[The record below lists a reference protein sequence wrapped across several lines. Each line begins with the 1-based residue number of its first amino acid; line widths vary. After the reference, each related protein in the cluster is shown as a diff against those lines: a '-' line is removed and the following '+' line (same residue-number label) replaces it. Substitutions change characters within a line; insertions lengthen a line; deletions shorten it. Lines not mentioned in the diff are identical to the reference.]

1 MRLQRVGRDQATE
14 RLCRHSLKDIV
25 KGTKGHVTEQQ
36 EIFKIIY
43 LIKDFI
49 FRI

>member
-1 MRLQRVGRDQATE
+1 MREITDKLNFIKTKSF
-14 RLCRHSLKDIV
+14 CSLKDIV

>member
-1 MRLQRVGRDQATE
+1 MRLQRVRHDQATE